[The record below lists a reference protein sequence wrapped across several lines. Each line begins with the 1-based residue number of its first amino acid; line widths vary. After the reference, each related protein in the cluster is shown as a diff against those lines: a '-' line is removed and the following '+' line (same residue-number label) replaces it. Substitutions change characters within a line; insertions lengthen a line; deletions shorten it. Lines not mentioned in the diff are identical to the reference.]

1 MKTLLLFVLTLGAA
15 SSWADMNECRQ
26 YTNDVL
32 RKAVTEDP
40 KVTDGHPYRMNKDE
54 KKALEFINKFDVK
67 KLGFK
72 INKEARTKIL
82 SNCEQLANKSAGD
95 VFCNNSF
102 EIFNY
107 FRGLTHGVKYY
118 KWSAATVALAKKQA
132 HNYVAEVT
140 ATEPSMLDTI
150 LATSILVD
158 LAKTG
163 QAKSLDAKALTQL
176 SQDLEKAN
184 VELRDKAQNRQ
195 GPMDCKAFQEIA
207 AQEIKMNATF
217 SKRLSTLNKIQ

>member
-1 MKTLLLFVLTLGAA
+1 MKTFLLFALSFGAA
-15 SSWADMNECRQ
+15 TSWANMNECRQ
-26 YTNDVL
+26 YSKDIL
-32 RKAVTEDP
+32 SKAVTEDP

-82 SNCEQLANKSAGD
+82 RNCEQMANKSAAE

-102 EIFNY
+102 EIYNY
-107 FRGLTHGVKYY
+107 FRGLTHGLKYH
-118 KWSAATVALAKKQA
+118 KWSAATVALGKKQA
-132 HNYVAEVT
+132 HDYVTEVT
-140 ATEPSMLDTI
+140 ANEPSMLDTI
-150 LATSILVD
+150 LATNVLSD

-163 QAKSLDAKALTQL
+163 LAKSLDAKALTHL
-176 SQDLEKAN
+176 SQELDKAN
-184 VELRDKAQNRQ
+184 IELREKAQNRQ

-217 SKRLSTLNKIQ
+217 SKRLAALNK